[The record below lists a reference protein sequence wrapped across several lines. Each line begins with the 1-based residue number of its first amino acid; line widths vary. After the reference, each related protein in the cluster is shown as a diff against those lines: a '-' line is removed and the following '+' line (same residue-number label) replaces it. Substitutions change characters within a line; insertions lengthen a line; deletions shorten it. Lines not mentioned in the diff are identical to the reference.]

1 MMHTRRQFMHH
12 VGCASALGAL
22 SPLAAWAQTI
32 DQAKIFYGFPAGSA
46 GGRIALESL

>member
-12 VGCASALGAL
+12 VGCAPALGAL

-32 DQAKIFYGFPAGSA
+32 D
-46 GGRIALESL
+46 